1 MRSAGVHV
9 LRNNARR
16 RLLQPSHRPAQPSPA
31 PALPCSAL
39 PKAPGRRLAL
49 GKGNP
54 GRFFCW
60 KQQNCS
66 EDQEEAVPPRPPPRS
81 KPGAAVGVGPRG
93 PAAVADSEARRQER
107 RNQHP
112 WSPPP
117 PSLPSAAA
125 AAAATASRSPKW
137 GLLHKHQHPPRAQRP
152 GSAIPGHSAV
162 CWRGHGSHASQRARP
177 MGTALWHAPCQ
188 QHPAASP
195 SPALPASTTTASKR
209 FLRVLK
215 HLFLLLAN
223 LPALLCF

>member
-1 MRSAGVHV
+1 MGKETQEGFFAGNSKTAV
-9 LRNNARR
+9 RIRR
-16 RLLQPSHRPAQPSPA
+16 KQFLPGPLPGLSQGLPSV
-31 PALPCSAL
+31 
-39 PKAPGRRLAL
+39 
-49 GKGNP
+49 
-54 GRFFCW
+54 W
-60 KQQNCS
+60 
-66 EDQEEAVPPRPPPRS
+66 
-81 KPGAAVGVGPRG
+81 GPRG

-117 PSLPSAAA
+117 PSLPSAA

-162 CWRGHGSHASQRARP
+162 CWMGHGSHASQRVRP
-177 MGTALWHAPCQ
+177 TGTVLRHAPCQ
-188 QHPAASP
+188 QHPPASP

-209 FLRVLK
+209 FLQVLK